1 MHETL
6 TTAPSDEGKEG
17 KNTGKCTTT
26 QISVQMVHERQE
38 EEKNIIIEFQR
49 KVLQEANCTAEMLA
63 YLDEID
69 DDVFREYYCICAL
82 DGMTVEEIRRID
94 SIAVQDWRGKIKHIK
109 EERLFR
115 RVLFRSRTAEF
126 SGKHIRT

>member
-1 MHETL
+1 ME
-6 TTAPSDEGKEG
+6 
-17 KNTGKCTTT
+17 
-26 QISVQMVHERQE
+26 QE

-82 DGMTVEEIRRID
+82 DGMTVEVILSILVDTFISKISLTMQPGPKID
-94 SIAVQDWRGKIKHIK
+94 SI
-109 EERLFR
+109 
-115 RVLFRSRTAEF
+115 
-126 SGKHIRT
+126 SGA